1 MRTFIPIL
9 FLFIGFPSLAQDFTQ
24 LDPDTLMH
32 EVDLKN
38 AEPTV
43 LECADYL
50 LSHPIDEDEINRL
63 SAFLYLFKWMEA
75 TPVYTFS
82 YSEEALE
89 FTKDSEDLITMYF
102 VCLAKAV
109 LDDPA
114 KQLNIDEMNQVAT
127 AMIIDYCANEENHLK
142 PSKKLKKLIKK
153 QNK

>member
-1 MRTFIPIL
+1 MRIL
-9 FLFIGFPSLAQDFTQ
+9 FSIFTLFIGIQCLAQDFTQ

-50 LSHPIDEDEINRL
+50 LSNPIDQDEINRL

-75 TPVYTFS
+75 TPEYTFS
-82 YSEEALE
+82 YSDEAME

-102 VCLAKAV
+102 VCLAKAA
-109 LDDPA
+109 LEEST
-114 KQLNIDEMNQVAT
+114 QLSIDEMNQRAT
-127 AMIIDYCANEENHLK
+127 SMIIAYCGNEDNHLK
-142 PSKKLKKLIKK
+142 PSKKLKKLMKK
-153 QNK
+153 QQN